1 MEIIEI
7 NGTKLFKFNVGPS
20 SYLLNPTEGARLI
33 NWNVSMADGCVRDVI
48 YWPEDAPLAGAE
60 LPQVLGGMFIMFP
73 FCGNSFVDGEAGW
86 WIAPDGQKR
95 PMQKHGYVNG
105 GNFEILYS
113 SDTDVKLR
121 YIPSDSSR
129 EAYPYDYTFDVFYR
143 FNDLSFSCEL
153 ILSNNGDEKIPWGAG
168 LHPFFNMPWSSGT
181 TRKDYRLVCD
191 AKKGF
196 YINADGSY
204 SPADLS
210 KNCFADA
217 EMWNR
222 LHTSMKTGV
231 VKFGVKNG
239 EEDVTIRINGGGK
252 PDGAMTLV
260 TWSRTDESPYYC
272 VEPWLSMP
280 NSASKPAHF
289 VAPKSSKSFSIDFDL
304 V

>member
-7 NGTKLFKFNVGPS
+7 NGAKLFKFNVGPS
-20 SYLLNPTEGARLI
+20 SYLINPTEGARLI

-48 YWPEDAPLAGAE
+48 YWPEDAPLSGEA
-60 LPQVLGGMFIMFP
+60 LPSVLGGMFIMFP

-86 WIAPDGQKR
+86 WIAPDGKKR
-95 PMQKHGYVNG
+95 PMKKHGYVNAG
-105 GNFEILYS
+105 KFEVLYS
-113 SDTDVKLR
+113 TDTDIKMR
-121 YIPSDSSR
+121 YIPSAESQ
-129 EAYPYDYTFDVFYR
+129 EGYPYNYTFDVFYK

-168 LHPFFNMPWSSGT
+168 LHPFFNMPWSAGT

-191 AKKGF
+191 AKKGY

-204 SPADLS
+204 SPADIS
-210 KNCFADA
+210 KTSFADP

-222 LHTSMKTGV
+222 LHTSLKTGV

-252 PDGAMTLV
+252 PEGAVTLV
-260 TWSRTDESPYYC
+260 TWSFSDESPYYC

-289 VAPKSSKSFSIDFDL
+289 VAPNSSKSFSIDFDL
-304 V
+304 L